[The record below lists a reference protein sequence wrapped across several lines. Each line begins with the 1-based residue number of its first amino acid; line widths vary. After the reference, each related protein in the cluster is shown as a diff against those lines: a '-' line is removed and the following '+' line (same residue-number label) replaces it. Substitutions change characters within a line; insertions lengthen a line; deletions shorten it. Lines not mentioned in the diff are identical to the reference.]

1 VLALKA
7 GHLTSGAAPFISC
20 MKYKVRFAQPKYS
33 NERLSNPV
41 VEQFYGPA
49 TTADFTVF
57 EDALPPDEAHTLE
70 TMLR

>member
-1 VLALKA
+1 
-7 GHLTSGAAPFISC
+7 